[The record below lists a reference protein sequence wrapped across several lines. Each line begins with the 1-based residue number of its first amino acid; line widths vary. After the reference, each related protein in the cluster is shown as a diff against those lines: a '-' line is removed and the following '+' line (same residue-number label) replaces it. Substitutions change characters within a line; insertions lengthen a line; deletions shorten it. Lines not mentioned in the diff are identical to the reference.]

1 MCKWHSKEKVNSSV
15 QSAINKKYICVMV
28 PLSLLYNFSERQCA
42 NTIIHLHQNKRLS
55 WICQTMNC
63 IMRYPICD
71 VVTYC
76 YLAYKI
82 IINLHWKFKNWNE
95 YTLIAVNLWNYHA
108 NHANRMCLQKK
119 MFAVCNCK
127 HKCKFPSTKLLW
139 YQYLD

>member
-1 MCKWHSKEKVNSSV
+1 MCKWHSKEKVNSSD
-15 QSAINKKYICVMV
+15 QSAINNIFVLWFLLVCYIIFQKDNVQIQLFIYIKTSVCPGYVRPWTV
-28 PLSLLYNFSERQCA
+28 LWYQ
-42 NTIIHLHQNKRLS
+42 
-55 WICQTMNC
+55 ICC
-63 IMRYPICD
+63 

-82 IINLHWKFKNWNE
+82 IINLYWKFKNWNE